1 MILGFLTG
9 FGKVVIYFIGCVV
22 ILSLLT
28 HFYKKVP
35 KEVFRKSLHLILIF
49 SLLVFLYAFENWWLA
64 ALASLAFMV
73 LAYLVISLAE
83 KMIKGFSEYI
93 HERKKGEIKN
103 SLLLAFM
110 MFALMIAI
118 GWGWLGER
126 WVTMVCVFAWG
137 FGDGA
142 AALVGKK
149 YGKRKIK
156 APHADGQKTVEGTVT
171 MFLVSFVTVL
181 LILLLNANF
190 AWYGYLITALLAAA
204 VTAVVELFTKNGDDT
219 VTCPLAA
226 AAVILPLVALF
237 TI

>member
-1 MILGFLTG
+1 MLTGFLTG
-9 FGKVVIYFIGCVV
+9 FGKVVLYYIVCAV

-28 HFYKKVP
+28 HFFKKVP
-35 KEVFRKSLHLILIF
+35 KEIFRKSLHLILIF

-64 ALASLAFMV
+64 ALAALAFML
-73 LAYLVISLAE
+73 LAYLAISLAE
-83 KMIKGFSEYI
+83 KKLKGFSEFI
-93 HERKKGEIKN
+93 HERNNGEIKN
-103 SLLLAFM
+103 SLVLAFM

-126 WVTMVCVFAWG
+126 WLVIVCVFAWG

-142 AALVGKK
+142 AALIGKK

-156 APHADGQKTVEGTVT
+156 VRYADGKKTVEGTVT

-204 VTAVVELFTKNGDDT
+204 VTATVELFTKNGDDT